1 MYFGRGSNNVI
12 ECRLERERSVEQS
25 GPDGKQ
31 NSSDLCG
38 YLPGYGL
45 FEVPTCVQGSL
56 FTQHCKIRFGNLN
69 RLVLKWLFYMNGCN
83 SQKFFEEMSHDS
95 LTEISELL

>member
-1 MYFGRGSNNVI
+1 MKWKMYFGRGSNNVI

-45 FEVPTCVQGSL
+45 FEVPA
-56 FTQHCKIRFGNLN
+56 CKGLYLRNIVRYASGILI
-69 RLVLKWLFYMNGCN
+69 V
-83 SQKFFEEMSHDS
+83 SS
-95 LTEISELL
+95 